1 MWSDGKGRGRRR
13 KEEKKRKK
21 KREKVIKKN
30 EKRRKKTRIFVGA
43 VLFFYKEKISLSL
56 CFSLSDIYM
65 VLSKGVIFKDVGE

>member
-1 MWSDGKGRGRRR
+1 M
-13 KEEKKRKK
+13 
-21 KREKVIKKN
+21 IKKN